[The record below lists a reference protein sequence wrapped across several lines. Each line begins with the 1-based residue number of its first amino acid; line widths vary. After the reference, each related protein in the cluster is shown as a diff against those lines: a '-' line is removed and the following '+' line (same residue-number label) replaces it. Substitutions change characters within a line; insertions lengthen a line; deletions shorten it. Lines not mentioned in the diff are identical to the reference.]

1 MVEDKLSINEVIDEF
16 QSWIEE
22 EFPNDMSPS
31 EYRKVMKTLDDL
43 PMMEFEEILESYPNL
58 NSRFVDDFDFDLNDD
73 EFISKIDEVINGYI
87 EFLEETCEDS
97 VSGDD
102 EEDW

>member
-31 EYRKVMKTLDDL
+31 EYRKAMKILDDL

-58 NSRFVDDFDFDLNDD
+58 NSRFVDDFDFDFNDD
-73 EFISKIDEVINGYI
+73 EFISKIDEVINGHI

-97 VSGDD
+97 ISD

>member
-31 EYRKVMKTLDDL
+31 EYRKVMKTLNDL
-43 PMMEFEEILESYPNL
+43 PMLEFEEILESYPNL

-73 EFISKIDEVINGYI
+73 EFISKIDEVINGHI

>member
-1 MVEDKLSINEVIDEF
+1 MIEDKLSINAVIDEF

-73 EFISKIDEVINGYI
+73 EFISKIDEVINGHI

>member
-31 EYRKVMKTLDDL
+31 EYRKAMKTLDDL

-58 NSRFVDDFDFDLNDD
+58 NSRFVDDFDFNFNDD
-73 EFISKIDEVINGYI
+73 EFISKLDEVINGHI

-102 EEDW
+102 EDW